1 MASGHSISSL
11 LNEFQPYFFTR
22 QLVTNITKKEE
33 TVQVNTKIEKI
44 IYRPSKLDTLFWCY
58 YILKNDILAYEIN
71 ENNMSFVIEKKH
83 KIELVEYIRENKS
96 KLKGYKLVS
105 IDHIENQLA
114 NELKIDMPTF
124 FSLCYMD
131 KLQVVYFNDKC
142 YSTTLPFNNLLN
154 EKKVELYT
162 FPLKDCEDSDYEDE
176 RELLDYSIYEQH
188 KQSVINVVEN
198 ITEEKKEQNNFDN
211 FFMLKKDQKTK
222 TYYLQ
227 QYNYNDINWISY
239 YKIENVSKPLKSV
252 SAYTLTQL
260 KDIAMVFNLDISK
273 KKKQVIY
280 DELKELITIDVCSS

>member
-1 MASGHSISSL
+1 MASAHSIALL
-11 LNEFQPYFFTR
+11 LNEFQPYFFNR
-22 QLVTNITKKEE
+22 QLVTNITKKEL
-33 TVQVNTKIEKI
+33 QVPIKQKVEKN
-44 IYRPSKLDTLFWCY
+44 IYKPSKLDTLFWCY
-58 YILKNDILAYEIN
+58 FILKKGIMEYELN
-71 ENNMSFVIEKKH
+71 EHNISFVIEKKH
-83 KIELVEYIRENKS
+83 KIELVEYIRENKA

-114 NELKIDMPTF
+114 NEMKIDMPTF

-131 KLQVVYFNDKC
+131 KLQVIYFNDKC
-142 YSTTLPFNNLLN
+142 YSSTLQLNNLQTETKLQQ
-154 EKKVELYT
+154 YT
-162 FPLKDCEDSDYEDE
+162 FPLKDCEDSDYEDD

-188 KQSVINVVEN
+188 KQSVVEN
-198 ITEEKKEQNNFDN
+198 IAEENKNKNIFDN
-211 FFMLKKDQKTK
+211 FFMLKKDTKNK

-227 QYNYNDINWISY
+227 QYNYNDINWNSY
-239 YKIENVSKPLKSV
+239 YKIDNVSKPLKSV